1 MNESETRA
9 ELIDPMLQSVGWR
22 SGGDIKVHREDPF
35 DAGEI
40 TISGKRKKQLVP
52 DYVLSYRNRKLAVV
66 EAKSDELEVGE
77 GIAQAKLYAGKL
89 NLQTSYST
97 NGREIYQICHKTGKE
112 GLVDKFLT

>member
-9 ELIDPMLQSVGWR
+9 ELIDPMLPSVGWS
-22 SGGDIKVHREDPF
+22 SGGEIRVYREHLIN
-35 DAGEI
+35 AGEI
-40 TISGKRKKQLVP
+40 TISGKRKKSLIA
-52 DYVLSYRNRKLAVV
+52 DYILSYRNRKLAVV

-97 NGREIYQICHKTGKE
+97 NGKEIYQICHKTGKE
-112 GLVDKFLT
+112 GLVDKFHT